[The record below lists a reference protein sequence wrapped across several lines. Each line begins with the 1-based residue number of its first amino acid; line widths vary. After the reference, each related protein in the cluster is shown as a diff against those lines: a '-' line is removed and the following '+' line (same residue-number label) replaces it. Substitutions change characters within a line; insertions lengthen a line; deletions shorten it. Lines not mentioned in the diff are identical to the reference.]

1 MILDFITW
9 TVDPALTDNF
19 LWLGREV
26 RWYGIFFAIGFLLG
40 YKIEERIL
48 RNYHAPEHWLDK
60 LFIYVIVATVVGARL
75 GHCLFYDWSY
85 YSANP
90 LSILKVWEG
99 GLASHGGAFGIIV
112 AILIYTRKVTT
123 KSALWTFDR
132 LVIPVALVGALI
144 RLGNL
149 MNHEIYGHETS
160 LPWGF
165 RFVDNFAQWHYGGAA
180 PIFTAPSHP
189 TQIYEAICYLI
200 TFAVLMF
207 LYWKRKAGERE
218 GLIFGAFFI
227 GIFGS
232 RFILEF
238 IKNDQES
245 FEAAMTLNMG
255 QWLSVPFV
263 LAGIFLIV
271 RALVRP
277 ATSPLVTT
285 KR

>member
-9 TVDPALTDNF
+9 TADPALTDNF

-26 RWYGIFFAIGFLLG
+26 RWYGVFFAIGFLLG

-48 RNYHAPEHWLDK
+48 NNDNAPAEWLDK
-60 LFIYVIVATVVGARL
+60 LFMYVIIATVVGARL
-75 GHCLFYDWSY
+75 GHCLFYDWTY

-90 LSILKVWEG
+90 IDILKIWEG
-99 GLASHGGAFGIIV
+99 GLASHGGAFGIII
-112 AILIYTRKVTT
+112 AILIYSRKVTT

-132 LVIPVALVGALI
+132 LVVPVALVGALI

-149 MNHEIYGHETS
+149 MNHEIYGHATS

-165 RFVDNFAQWHYGGAA
+165 RFVENFAQWHYRGAE
-180 PIFTAPSHP
+180 PLFTAPSHP

-218 GLIFGAFFI
+218 GLIFGSFFI
-227 GIFGS
+227 GIFLS
-232 RFILEF
+232 RFLLEF
-238 IKNDQES
+238 IKNDQEN

-255 QWLSVPFV
+255 QWLSVPFI
-263 LAGIFLIV
+263 LTGIYLIV
-271 RALVRP
+271 RALRRP
-277 ATSPLVTT
+277 ATSPLVTRT
-285 KR
+285 K